1 MFLQEPAVTSSQ
13 RLIRSFASILTSLPQ
28 KEASGDISQVALIR
42 SLCGDNLDIYSGND
56 DQTVPFMSLGAL
68 GVISV
73 FANICPKEMHDI
85 CQLCLDNDFAEAQKL
100 NFHYLELMHILFSD
114 VNPIPVKTAMNLFGY
129 EAGECRLPLVPM
141 SVQGY
146 HDLKDCM
153 EKYDLLSKK
162 VK

>member
-1 MFLQEPAVTSSQ
+1 MFDTIGHSA
-13 RLIRSFASILTSLPQ
+13 
-28 KEASGDISQVALIR
+28 
-42 SLCGDNLDIYSGND
+42 
-56 DQTVPFMSLGAL
+56 
-68 GVISV
+68 
-73 FANICPKEMHDI
+73 
-85 CQLCLDNDFAEAQKL
+85 FAEAQKL
-100 NFHYLELMHILFSD
+100 NFHYLELMHMLFSD